1 GSAQEAAGGL
11 AEMLEGLLSLGII
24 QQSEMEAMSTYEA
37 AIDGINEAVK
47 ENGRTLDI
55 TTEKGRN
62 NQDALFDIADA
73 GRDAAKAMAENGAS
87 QEDVQ
92 KHLERT
98 YDDLVDAGKQFGLSG
113 DKAKDMAREVLGI
126 PDDVSVKTWMSDAA
140 EEQAKKTK
148 GAVDDIPKSVTVQVH
163 FNVNEPENGIKNM
176 PENLLNPNRNRSKK
190 PGSLNQWEPNY
201 FGGIDLMPMAAGGVH
216 NNIAEMVKP
225 NTWRIVGDR
234 MDVDEAFIP
243 LDGSKRSWKIMMEAI
258 SRMPGSMPMAA
269 GGIVGRAERRL
280 SEAQRR
286 LDSLSRSGTKT
297 TAKDR
302 RRDKAQAE
310 VDRARAE
317 LDKAKEAEA
326 RRERVAA
333 LRSDLR
339 QDVRRG
345 DIRDRVTSGLS
356 GGYSAVDE
364 LARLGK
370 NEDLSRGSRS
380 KASSASRK
388 FESDLRKL
396 YGQADRIDAKLEQA
410 KDKAKELDGIKTSVV
425 SSLLSGREL
434 DVGTFQTR
442 EDGKWQSHSNLG
454 EAAKSMKM
462 DVGRMKSFAGKL
474 KKLADMGI
482 PGSIIQEIAQ
492 AGPDEGS
499 NMADSFLDA
508 TAAERK

>member
-1 GSAQEAAGGL
+1 
-11 AEMLEGLLSLGII
+11 
-24 QQSEMEAMSTYEA
+24 
-37 AIDGINEAVK
+37 
-47 ENGRTLDI
+47 
-55 TTEKGRN
+55 
-62 NQDALFDIADA
+62 
-73 GRDAAKAMAENGAS
+73 
-87 QEDVQ
+87 
-92 KHLERT
+92 
-98 YDDLVDAGKQFGLSG
+98 
-113 DKAKDMAREVLGI
+113 
-126 PDDVSVKTWMSDAA
+126 
-140 EEQAKKTK
+140 
-148 GAVDDIPKSVTVQVH
+148 
-163 FNVNEPENGIKNM
+163 
-176 PENLLNPNRNRSKK
+176 
-190 PGSLNQWEPNY
+190 
-201 FGGIDLMPMAAGGVH
+201 
-216 NNIAEMVKP
+216 
-225 NTWRIVGDR
+225 
-234 MDVDEAFIP
+234 
-243 LDGSKRSWKIMMEAI
+243 SWKIMMEAI

-297 TAKDR
+297 TAEDG

-380 KASSASRK
+380 KASSAARK

-454 EAAKSMKM
+454 EAAQSMKM

-508 TAAERK
+508 TAAERKSYLGAWKDYEKYANQAGQYVTEGFYEGGAEAANGVVKGLEGRKKNVESAIAKLAKAMESTFKQVLGIHSPSR